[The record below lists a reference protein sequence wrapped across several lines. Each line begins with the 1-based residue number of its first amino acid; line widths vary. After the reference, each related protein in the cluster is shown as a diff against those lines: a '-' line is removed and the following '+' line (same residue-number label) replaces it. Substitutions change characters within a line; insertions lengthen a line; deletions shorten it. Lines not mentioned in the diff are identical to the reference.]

1 MQGGEE
7 RVAERKIAQGRAWE
21 KLPLARAQ
29 ERLSPITHYPLP
41 TTNYQLPIPYTDVTC
56 NVSTDN

>member
-1 MQGGEE
+1 MCAGVQGGEE

-29 ERLSPITHYPLP
+29 ERLSPITHYQLP
-41 TTNYQLPIPYTDVTC
+41 TTNSLHRRYM
-56 NVSTDN
+56 

>member
-1 MQGGEE
+1 MCAGVQGGEE

-29 ERLSPITHYPLP
+29 ERLSPITHY
-41 TTNYQLPIPYTDVTC
+41 QLPIPYTDVTC